1 MWSPIKSL
9 LSKSKSLNA
18 LFGDVIYEAPA
29 VKGQS
34 SHSLFQW
41 CVKRTTD
48 GQSVLIG
55 LKLLPDGYAG
65 PEGSPTNYI
74 SFDLPT
80 AMQIRANLDE
90 CIHRARE
97 VS

>member
-1 MWSPIKSL
+1 MWSRIKSL
-9 LSKSKSLNA
+9 LSKSKSLNS
-18 LFGDVIYEAPA
+18 LLGDVIYEAHA
-29 VKGQS
+29 VQGQT

-41 CVKRTTD
+41 RVKRTID
-48 GQSVLIG
+48 GQSILIG

-80 AMQIRANLDE
+80 AMQIRADLDE

-97 VS
+97 MS